1 MPSSRNNDGLGVK
14 EGRNGRGGPNELE
27 VAVAAYQIE
36 ITNSRSKEKE
46 RRRRVCPQL
55 RLLRK
60 IIILM
65 AAFLGRREGK
75 ADIAGG
81 D

>member
-1 MPSSRNNDGLGVK
+1 MK

-36 ITNSRSKEKE
+36 ITNSRSKEARE
-46 RRRRVCPQL
+46 ARLSAAP
-55 RLLRK
+55 LLRPK
-60 IIILM
+60 DNNINGC
-65 AAFLGRREGK
+65 FFREKEGK